1 MCYKLLKIQIK
12 TLFNTVLV
20 MTDKNYTIGIL
31 YGTDPDTEMLAQKFA
46 GNLINN
52 EEFCKACEDL
62 EQNVKCDKCRE
73 HLKSFSGGIYFY
85 DKVGENVPDF
95 IEEPEQYLPKNLP
108 SVDFILVV
116 GIHQDL
122 LSGLPEY
129 LKDSEN
135 LKAVI
140 VPVENPKWAPAGLQ
154 VQVLEDFEKS
164 GIQAAFPKPFCAL
177 SKELNEDNKIGF
189 HLTKEHNYIY
199 EFIDYYK
206 IGAPIVSFLL
216 NKDGESIEDSCV
228 LQSAPCGSTYYI
240 CQQLKSK
247 YFKNGKAGNLSL
259 NERIS
264 KAHHAYP
271 CNASMDQDSILKDSI
286 LHVAGYLVR
295 NAVRRDLNLEE
306 QEGEKL
312 VYVIK

>member
-1 MCYKLLKIQIK
+1 MMI
-12 TLFNTVLV
+12 
-20 MTDKNYTIGIL
+20 DKNYRIGIL
-31 YGTDPDTEMLAQKFA
+31 YGTHPDTEMLAQKFA

-52 EEFCKACEDL
+52 EEFCKACETL

-73 HLKSFSGGIYFY
+73 HLKSYSNSIYFY
-85 DKVGENVPDF
+85 EKIGENIPDF
-95 IEEPEQYLPKNLP
+95 IEDPEEFLPKNLP
-108 SVDFILVV
+108 PVDFILVV

-122 LSGLPEY
+122 LSGLPMY
-129 LKDSEN
+129 LKDKESI
-135 LKAVI
+135 KAVI
-140 VPVENPKWAPAGLQ
+140 VPIEDPKWAPAGLQ
-154 VQVLEDFEKS
+154 VQVLEEFEKY

-177 SKELNEDNKIGF
+177 SREFDEHNKIGF
-189 HLTKEHNYIY
+189 HLTKEHNFIH

-206 IGAPIVSFLL
+206 IGVPIVSFLL
-216 NKDGESIEDSCV
+216 SKDGESIEDCCV
-228 LQSAPCGSTYYI
+228 LQSAPCGSSYYV

-247 YFKNGKAGNLSL
+247 YFKNGKSGNLSL

-286 LHVAGYLVR
+286 LHVGGYLIR
-295 NAVRRDLNLEE
+295 NAVRRALNLEE
-306 QEGEKL
+306 EEGEKL

>member
-1 MCYKLLKIQIK
+1 MI
-12 TLFNTVLV
+12 
-20 MTDKNYTIGIL
+20 DKNYKIGIL
-31 YGTDPDTEMLAQKFA
+31 YGTHPDTEMLAQKFA

-73 HLKSFSGGIYFY
+73 HLKGFSSSIYFY
-85 DKVGENVPDF
+85 EKIGENIPDF
-95 IEEPEQYLPKNLP
+95 IEDPEEFLPKNLP

-122 LSGLPEY
+122 LSGLPLY
-129 LKDSEN
+129 LKDNEN

-140 VPVENPKWAPAGLQ
+140 TPIENPNWAPAGLQ
-154 VQVLEDFEKS
+154 VQVLEEFEKY

-177 SKELNEDNKIGF
+177 SRELDEHNKIGF

-199 EFIDYYK
+199 EFIDYFK
-206 IGAPIVSFLL
+206 IGVPIISFLL

-228 LQSAPCGSTYYI
+228 LQSAPCGSSYYV

-247 YFKNGKAGNLSL
+247 YFKNGKSGELSL

-286 LHVAGYLVR
+286 LHVGGYLIR
-295 NAVRRDLNLEE
+295 NSVRRALNLEE

>member
-1 MCYKLLKIQIK
+1 MLSE
-12 TLFNTVLV
+12 
-20 MTDKNYTIGIL
+20 KNYKIGIL
-31 YGTDPDTEMLAQKFA
+31 YGIHPDTEMLAQKFA

-73 HLKSFSGGIYFY
+73 HLKSFSNSIYFY
-85 DKVGENVPDF
+85 EKVGENVPDF

-108 SVDFILVV
+108 PVDFVLVV

-122 LSGLPEY
+122 LSGLPDY
-129 LKDSEN
+129 FKNKEN

-140 VPVENPKWAPAGLQ
+140 VPIENPKWVPAGLQ
-154 VQVLEDFEKS
+154 VQVLEDFEKK

-177 SKELNEDNKIGF
+177 SRELNEYNKVGF
-189 HLTKEHNYIY
+189 NLTKQHDFVY
-199 EFIDYYK
+199 EFIDYFK
-206 IGAPIVSFLL
+206 IGVPIVSVLL
-216 NKDGESIEDSCV
+216 SKDGESIEDSCV

-247 YFKNGKAGNLSL
+247 YFKNGKSGELSL

-295 NAVRRDLNLEE
+295 NAIRRELNLEE